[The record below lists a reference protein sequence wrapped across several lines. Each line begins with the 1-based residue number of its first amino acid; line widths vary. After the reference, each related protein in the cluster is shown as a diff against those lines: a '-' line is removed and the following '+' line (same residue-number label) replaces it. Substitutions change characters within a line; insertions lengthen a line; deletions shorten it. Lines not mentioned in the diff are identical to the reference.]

1 MTEELEYML
10 DKNDFYLKEKGL
22 LDNNWNL
29 TLNKNNSPFNEMRE
43 KNKYDI
49 PINSGNNFFKN
60 TATSFKSI

>member
-49 PINSGNNFFKN
+49 PINS
-60 TATSFKSI
+60 